1 MLKKILKTLLLI
13 LWLTLI
19 YFFSSQNGTI
29 SSNTSGRLLVLI
41 GNFFKV
47 NDINAFVSTFS
58 FLIRKTAHFTEY
70 FILFLIS
77 LNCFKEYRT
86 SNKIALIALIFCIL
100 CASFDEFHQL
110 FVDGRSG
117 QVKDVLID
125 SCGSGFSFLL
135 WHLFEKWKK
144 DKCQEKRL

>member
-47 NDINAFVSTFS
+47 NDIKAFVSTFS

-125 SCGSGFSFLL
+125 SCGSGFSFIVASI
-135 WHLFEKWKK
+135 
-144 DKCQEKRL
+144 

>member
-1 MLKKILKTLLLI
+1 MFKKILKTLLLI

-19 YFFSSQNGTI
+19 YYFSSQSGTI

-41 GNFFKV
+41 GNFLKV
-47 NDINAFVSTFS
+47 SDIESFVSSFS

-77 LNCFKEYRT
+77 INCFKEYST
-86 SNKIALIALIFCIL
+86 SNKIAIIALIFCVL

-125 SCGSGFSFLL
+125 SCGSAFPFLL
-135 WHLFEKWKK
+135 WHLFKKWKK
-144 DKCQEKRL
+144 DKCQEKKL